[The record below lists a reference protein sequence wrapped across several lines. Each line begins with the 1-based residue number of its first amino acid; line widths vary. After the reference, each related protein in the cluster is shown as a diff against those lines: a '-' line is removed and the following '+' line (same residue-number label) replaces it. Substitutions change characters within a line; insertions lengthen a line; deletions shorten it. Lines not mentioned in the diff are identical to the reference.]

1 MELLTG
7 YMSSDED
14 INKDDKNSPRPS
26 LPPSG
31 KSTLQRPL
39 AGSVNAAPLLFVPMA
54 VLRSKG
60 LLSGGPVALSTGS
73 NLRQLAVQGPTL
85 LNDPNDAV
93 ASFVCAIDPKTGST
107 TKIAADAAA
116 DEFIFAKNRNAFQR
130 GPNNDQSRH
139 DAALAPGEMAVEI
152 QRNEYG
158 HDRHFPPNYGVVP
171 RRSQRREKTKKT
183 ATTTEMMRRNRSSL
197 QCRDKTTSLPAANVI
212 HSLHSMQTKNLIG
225 RRPHPQQRR

>member
-1 MELLTG
+1 MFLASFLHKNFYITYTTYTHPHLSICLSTITLSCVLISMELLTG

-14 INKDDKNSPRPS
+14 INKDDKISPRPS

-39 AGSVNAAPLLFVPMA
+39 AGSVNAAPLLFVPIA

-60 LLSGGPVALSTGS
+60 LLSGGLVALSTGS
-73 NLRQLAVQGPTL
+73 NLCQLAVQGPML

-116 DEFIFAKNRNAFQR
+116 DEFIFAKN
-130 GPNNDQSRH
+130 
-139 DAALAPGEMAVEI
+139 
-152 QRNEYG
+152 
-158 HDRHFPPNYGVVP
+158 
-171 RRSQRREKTKKT
+171 
-183 ATTTEMMRRNRSSL
+183 
-197 QCRDKTTSLPAANVI
+197 
-212 HSLHSMQTKNLIG
+212 
-225 RRPHPQQRR
+225 